1 MFTLMKNVFKP
12 LVKSILITLGLKIAV
27 STADLGIHRKIQ
39 IKYDDYINNFKWR
52 NPWYNENS

>member
-1 MFTLMKNVFKP
+1 MKNVFKP

-27 STADLGIHRKIQ
+27 STADVGIHKKIK